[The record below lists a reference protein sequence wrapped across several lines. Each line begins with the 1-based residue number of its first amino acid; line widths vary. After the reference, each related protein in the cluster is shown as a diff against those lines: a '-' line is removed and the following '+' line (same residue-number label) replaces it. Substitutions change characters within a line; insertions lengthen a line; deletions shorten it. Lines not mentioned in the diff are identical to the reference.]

1 VIERRR
7 FIEII
12 VGALL
17 AAPLAAEA
25 QQSGKV
31 YRIVFLGASSPELE
45 SELVAAFREGLR
57 DLGYIEGQNI
67 MIEYRWAEGRY
78 DRYPAFVAEAV
89 RHKVDVIV
97 TAGTPAALAAKEG
110 TRTLPIVMAA
120 IGDPIASGV
129 VSSVARPGG
138 NITGSTSMTP
148 EIDAKRLELLKELVP
163 GASRIAI
170 LWNPANP
177 GNRPRIGEMKA
188 AAKALRLTLEPIVDA
203 GDGDQLKK
211 GFGAIVAARSQ
222 ALIMVSDRALL
233 AHRDRIVDFAMKRR
247 LPGLYAYREFVKVG
261 GFASYGPSYRV
272 MFRRAAVYVDK
283 ILKGAKPG
291 DLPIE
296 QPTKFELVINL
307 KTAKALGLTIPPSVM
322 GRADEIIQ

>member
-1 VIERRR
+1 MHRRV
-7 FIEII
+7 FLAAAA
-12 VGALL
+12 GLL

-233 AHRDRIVDFAMKRR
+233 AHRD
-247 LPGLYAYREFVKVG
+247 
-261 GFASYGPSYRV
+261 
-272 MFRRAAVYVDK
+272 
-283 ILKGAKPG
+283 
-291 DLPIE
+291 
-296 QPTKFELVINL
+296 
-307 KTAKALGLTIPPSVM
+307 
-322 GRADEIIQ
+322 